1 MVIKKYIEKEK
12 KENADLNISA
22 RYVQIWNMLVAM
34 LLVNTRNAIFF
45 QIVIVNASL
54 YSSLSL
60 YLFV

>member
-12 KENADLNISA
+12 KEHADLNISA